1 MKNIICK
8 IKGHN
13 LKRLDPSFS
22 LVDEYFCTNC
32 KREFTTDGYGQL
44 VHLNASWK
52 KNNSQFKK
60 NID

>member
-13 LKRLDPSFS
+13 LKKLDTS
-22 LVDEYFCTNC
+22 LSLIDEFKCTNC
-32 KREFTTDGYGQL
+32 NREFTTDGYGRIVNL
-44 VHLNASWK
+44 TASWK

-60 NID
+60 NAG